1 MGVIGNAP
9 DFPDEFARLW
19 LTSHAM
25 SYMAPPIT
33 ELALEPS
40 AAAPAKQ
47 TQFIPQDWLRV
58 SEACAY
64 CRVSKPKLYDLL
76 NRGLVKSVSLKER
89 GQIKGTRLVSF
100 HSLKAFLESKATGG
114 VET

>member
-1 MGVIGNAP
+1 MRTTNMQSTCGNNGESNVTLSP
-9 DFPDEFARLW
+9 NPE
-19 LTSHAM
+19 
-25 SYMAPPIT
+25 
-33 ELALEPS
+33 
-40 AAAPAKQ
+40 
-47 TQFIPQDWLRV
+47 WLRV

-64 CRVSKPKLYDLL
+64 CRVSKPKMYDLL

-114 VET
+114 IES

>member
-1 MGVIGNAP
+1 MIHPKTLPPSTHSGTDDAQAA
-9 DFPDEFARLW
+9 E
-19 LTSHAM
+19 SH
-25 SYMAPPIT
+25 
-33 ELALEPS
+33 
-40 AAAPAKQ
+40 
-47 TQFIPQDWLRV
+47 IPQDWLRV

-114 VET
+114 MES

>member
-1 MGVIGNAP
+1 
-9 DFPDEFARLW
+9 
-19 LTSHAM
+19 M
-25 SYMAPPIT
+25 STMAPP
-33 ELALEPS
+33 
-40 AAAPAKQ
+40 PANKLVQ
-47 TQFIPQDWLRV
+47 NSTAYDAGDVVQAIPQDWLRV

-114 VET
+114 IES

>member
-1 MGVIGNAP
+1 MRTTNMQSTFGSDGQSSVTLLPNP
-9 DFPDEFARLW
+9 
-19 LTSHAM
+19 
-25 SYMAPPIT
+25 
-33 ELALEPS
+33 
-40 AAAPAKQ
+40 
-47 TQFIPQDWLRV
+47 DWLRV

-114 VET
+114 IES

>member
-1 MGVIGNAP
+1 MFNMV
-9 DFPDEFARLW
+9 
-19 LTSHAM
+19 
-25 SYMAPPIT
+25 PPAQK
-33 ELALEPS
+33 LVQNFSSRDAGDVVQS
-40 AAAPAKQ
+40 
-47 TQFIPQDWLRV
+47 IPQDWLRV

-64 CRVSKPKLYDLL
+64 CRISKPKLYDLL

-114 VET
+114 IES

>member
-1 MGVIGNAP
+1 
-9 DFPDEFARLW
+9 
-19 LTSHAM
+19 
-25 SYMAPPIT
+25 MATPPSSTDPIS
-33 ELALEPS
+33 PHG
-40 AAAPAKQ
+40 APANV
-47 TQFIPQDWLRV
+47 PQDWLRV

-64 CRVSKPKLYDLL
+64 CRVSKPKMYDLL

-114 VET
+114 VESRSE

>member
-1 MGVIGNAP
+1 MHHMAHTSSESKIYTAAHAGGNP
-9 DFPDEFARLW
+9 N
-19 LTSHAM
+19 S
-25 SYMAPPIT
+25 S
-33 ELALEPS
+33 
-40 AAAPAKQ
+40 
-47 TQFIPQDWLRV
+47 IPQDWLRV

-114 VET
+114 IEP

>member
-1 MGVIGNAP
+1 MTSMAHLSAESVIKLP
-9 DFPDEFARLW
+9 
-19 LTSHAM
+19 
-25 SYMAPPIT
+25 
-33 ELALEPS
+33 
-40 AAAPAKQ
+40 AAATSDKVQA
-47 TQFIPQDWLRV
+47 IPQDWLRV

-114 VET
+114 IES